1 MALDSRMVS
10 RLRGQAQ
17 KLDPV
22 IWIGRRGVT
31 DAAADQV
38 SQALDDHELV
48 KAVVQ
53 DGAPDDAK
61 GIATQLSERLGAE
74 IVQVIGRRFVLFR
87 LSEKV
92 EKDRMRKEKERKAA
106 GPAGRRPAR

>member
-1 MALDSRMVS
+1 MVS

-31 DAAADQV
+31 DAAVDQV

-61 GIATQLSERLGAE
+61 GTAAQLSERLGAE

-92 EKDRMRKEKERKAA
+92 ERQKDEKEKALRAS
-106 GPAGRRPAR
+106 RRTGGSAQR